1 MQAGRMFFPNVCVSC
16 ARSNSCSPR
25 VVTSV
30 VARHG
35 GRDAISMVLIS
46 VRSFVSGG
54 A

>member
-1 MQAGRMFFPNVCVSC
+1 MMC
-16 ARSNSCSPR
+16 
-25 VVTSV
+25 V

-35 GRDAISMVLIS
+35 GCAAIWTTFIG

>member
-1 MQAGRMFFPNVCVSC
+1 VRVLPLIEQLFVYGGDVC
-16 ARSNSCSPR
+16 
-25 VVTSV
+25 

-35 GRDAISMVLIS
+35 GCGAIWAAFIG

>member
-1 MQAGRMFFPNVCVSC
+1 MRLVLLRRPGSAGAASTLRAVR
-16 ARSNSCSPR
+16 AA
-25 VVTSV
+25 V

-35 GRDAISMVLIS
+35 GCGAISMVFTG

>member
-1 MQAGRMFFPNVCVSC
+1 MC
-16 ARSNSCSPR
+16 
-25 VVTSV
+25 V

-35 GRDAISMVLIS
+35 GCGAIWTAFIG

>member
-1 MQAGRMFFPNVCVSC
+1 
-16 ARSNSCSPR
+16 
-25 VVTSV
+25 VTCV

-35 GRDAISMVLIS
+35 GCGAISMVFTG

>member
-1 MQAGRMFFPNVCVSC
+1 MFFPNVRVSY

-25 VVTSV
+25 VVISV

-35 GRDAISMVLIS
+35 GCGAIWMVLIS

>member
-1 MQAGRMFFPNVCVSC
+1 
-16 ARSNSCSPR
+16 
-25 VVTSV
+25 VVTCV

-35 GRDAISMVLIS
+35 GCGAIWMVLIS